1 VTSQVTVDRDFP
13 GGNIFVES
21 IGESVI
27 RVHQEL
33 RDTNIDWFYWCFRV
47 RGAQKKTLRFVFTMS
62 HAIGVRGPAF
72 SLDEGHTWTWLGVSS
87 EGASDE
93 SSDEADSGDKENSFE
108 YTFAEDAA
116 SVRFS
121 FAMPYQVEHWNAFT
135 ETLPVSDL
143 LALHTL
149 CTTPKGRVAPYVRLG
164 CLSGKPSARVAI
176 TCRHHCCEMMVN
188 YAVEGLIRWVLEDGG
203 DDAAWIRHNVE
214 ILIVP
219 FVDIDGV
226 EDGDQGKCRVPR
238 DHGRD
243 YSDDSL
249 YSTTAVIRELLSTW
263 VDGSPLVA
271 VDLHCPHISGEHN
284 EVIYLVGRNDEVLAE
299 QERLFS
305 GILEAHR
312 TGLLPF
318 EADNYLPYGQAWNIA
333 DNNTLGKGF
342 TRWAAELDTI
352 LLASA
357 IELPYANASGV
368 VVDQHS
374 ACEFGVDLGR
384 ALSAYLVGRL

>member
-1 VTSQVTVDRDFP
+1 VTSQVVVDSEFP
-13 GGNIFVES
+13 GGNIVVES
-21 IGESVI
+21 ISEYEI
-27 RVHQEL
+27 HVHQDL
-33 RDTNIDWFYWCFRV
+33 RDTDIDWFYWCFRV
-47 RGAQKKTLRFVFTMS
+47 RGAQRKTLRFVFTTS
-62 HAIGVRGPAF
+62 QAIGVRGPAF
-72 SLDEGHTWTWLGVSS
+72 SLDEGVTWSWLRVTIGDEVD
-87 EGASDE
+87 SD
-93 SSDEADSGDKENSFE
+93 DKENSFE
-108 YTFAEDAA
+108 YTFADDAA

-121 FAMPYQVEHWNAFT
+121 FAMPYQMEHWNAFT
-135 ETLPVSDL
+135 ESLPESDL

-149 CTTPKGRVAPYVRLG
+149 CTTPKGRVAPYARLG
-164 CLSGKPSARVAI
+164 CQSGKPTARVAI

-188 YAVEGLIRWVLEDGG
+188 YAVEGLIRWVLDDEG

-226 EDGDQGKCRVPR
+226 EDGDQGKRRVPR

-249 YSTTAVIRELLSTW
+249 YSTTAAIRKLLPTW
-263 VDGSPLVA
+263 VDERPLVA

-284 EVIYLVGRNDEVLAE
+284 EVIYLVGRDDEMLAE
-299 QERLFS
+299 QERVFS
-305 GILEAHR
+305 GILEAHC
-312 TGLLPF
+312 TGPLPF

-342 TRWAAELDTI
+342 TRWAAEFDTI

-374 ACEFGVDLGR
+374 AHEFGVDLGR
-384 ALSAYLVGRL
+384 ALSTYLVDRV